1 MKIDIHTHIMPE
13 QMPNWVKKFGY
24 GEFIHLEHRNCKAC
38 MMKGDT
44 VFRAVEENC
53 YRSDARIKEM
63 EETGVNIQVLSTI
76 PVLFNY
82 WAKPEDG
89 LETSRFF
96 NDHISETVDR
106 NPDRF
111 IGLGTVP
118 LQDVELSIREME
130 RCVQELKMPGLEIGT
145 NINGMNLNDPILL
158 PFYEAAEKLGCAL
171 FIHPWEMMGEKDMP
185 RYWLPWLVGMPA
197 ETTRAICSLIFG
209 GIFKKFPHLR
219 VAFAHG
225 GGSFP
230 YTLGRIEHGFQVR
243 PDLVQIDNDIHPK
256 EYLDSFWVDSL
267 VHDERSFH
275 FLLETMGKDKICLGS
290 DYPFPLGEHYPGSL
304 IESMDF
310 SMEEK
315 EGLLYKNAGKW
326 LGRDFDEKISDG

>member
-53 YRSDARIKEM
+53 YRSEARIKEM

-209 GIFKKFPHLR
+209 GIFKKFPRLR

-243 PDLVQIDNDIHPK
+243 PDLVQIDNDIHPR

-310 SMEEK
+310 SMEER